1 MSQLVTGEAVVLQVR
16 LARMP
21 TRALA
26 VTLDVLLQA
35 VVLGM
40 LISILVGFLSEVSE
54 ALAAATVIISVVL
67 VMIGYRL
74 VMETLT
80 RGQTLGKMAL
90 GLRVV
95 RDDGSAIR
103 FRQALVRT
111 LLWLFVDFAPWFA
124 CCPGIVSSLTN
135 KQGKRIGDMLAGTVV
150 IRERHQPAA
159 SPVLF
164 VPGPL
169 VAWAGSLEL
178 SRLTDDLANTAREYL
193 ARYTELE
200 PTAREA
206 LGNALAYRFGDV
218 TAPAPPAPMTPPAF
232 LSAVLAERRRRELN
246 RLATTRPTGGGVYA
260 AHAPGTYG
268 PAGPF
273 APRPTYGAGQP
284 SPYGP
289 PSPAP
294 YGQPVQPT
302 PYGAP
307 APGSPYSAA
316 APGSPYGAAAPGS
329 PYGAPE
335 GPYGTAGPSSPS
347 GQPSP
352 GGSFA
357 SNGPGPYPSPGPGSP
372 YPPGSPSPQHGTGP
386 HPPQGPA
393 PEPQFGAGS
402 NGYAPPDP
410 AQPERP
416 AAPDVPASGG
426 WTPPA

>member
-26 VTLDVLLQA
+26 VTLDVLLQL

-40 LISILVGFLSEVSE
+40 LISILVTFLSEVSG

-67 VMIGYRL
+67 VMVGYRL

-124 CCPGIVSSLTN
+124 CCPGIVSSLMN

-159 SPVLF
+159 SPALY

-169 VAWAGSLEL
+169 VGWAGALEL
-178 SRLTDDLANTAREYL
+178 SRLTDDLANTARQYL

-206 LGNALAYRFGDV
+206 LGNALAHRVGEV

-246 RLATTRPTGGGVYA
+246 RLASQPTSRGVYA

-273 APRPTYGAGQP
+273 APRPTYGTT
-284 SPYGP
+284 PYGP
-289 PSPAP
+289 PSPI
-294 YGQPVQPT
+294 

-307 APGSPYSAA
+307 ATGSTYAAATTAGSPHPQPGPSASYTSPGTSSPYTA
-316 APGSPYGAAAPGS
+316 APAP
-329 PYGAPE
+329 
-335 GPYGTAGPSSPS
+335 
-347 GQPSP
+347 Q
-352 GGSFA
+352 
-357 SNGPGPYPSPGPGSP
+357 
-372 YPPGSPSPQHGTGP
+372 
-386 HPPQGPA
+386 
-393 PEPQFGAGS
+393 PQFGAGGH
-402 NGYAPPDP
+402 GYASSGP
-410 AQPERP
+410 AQPDRP
-416 AAPDVPASGG
+416 TEPDVPASGG